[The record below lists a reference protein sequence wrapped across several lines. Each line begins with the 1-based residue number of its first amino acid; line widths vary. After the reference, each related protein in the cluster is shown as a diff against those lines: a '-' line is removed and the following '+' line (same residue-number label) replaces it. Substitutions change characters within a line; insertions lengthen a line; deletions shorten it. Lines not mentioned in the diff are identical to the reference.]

1 MRWVYWLL
9 LGCPICFFADNGQ
22 QTTDNRQRTTD
33 NRQQTTD
40 NRQRTT
46 DNGQQITYQRL
57 SKSISPSEDVLR
69 VSISTS
75 VGVAAWEL
83 IPTFRPE
90 MHNGEL
96 FSISVTSALGVIYV
110 FFISVFVVVWFP
122 LSVVRS
128 PLSVVCCPL
137 SVVRCLLSVV
147 CCPLSFFIYT
157 VCNRRICRAGRGSVF
172 LL

>member
-1 MRWVYWLL
+1 MRWVFWLL
-9 LGCPICFFADNGQ
+9 LGCLICFFADDG
-22 QTTDNRQRTTD
+22 QRTTD
-33 NRQQTTD
+33 NRRRTTD
-40 NRQRTT
+40 DGRRTT
-46 DNGQQITYQRL
+46 DNGLRITYQRL

-90 MHNGEL
+90 MHNGKL

-128 PLSVVCCPL
+128 PLSVV
-137 SVVRCLLSVV
+137 R
-147 CCPLSFFIYT
+147 CPLSFFIYT